1 MSWCSADSLQERYC
15 NLYMGRDKEMKIGQS
30 NNKNDNLILCQTELS
45 SQWSR
50 TRDGI
55 NVLKQRTS
63 PAQY

>member
-1 MSWCSADSLQERYC
+1 MR
-15 NLYMGRDKEMKIGQS
+15 IGQS

-45 SQWSR
+45 SKWSR

-63 PAQY
+63 PAQYTILEYNEVKWPHCELMNFL